1 MAENLVSKFTVN
13 SQGTDID
20 VKIKDTDA
28 RNLIAQEISD
38 RSELIKKNE
47 SGDTVIETN
56 NKIIETAHDKEE
68 NIADTYSRQVNGNST
83 VNVGGNATEVYNKTF
98 GRTVTGDSNIN
109 VSGAATEVYAKTFE
123 VGVTGASNFN
133 FTGGASVKGGKINI
147 TNDIIGN
154 NLKLTGD
161 ITYKTPTKYNDYF
174 DKVTMLDNNGDSYDL
189 LVATPN
195 IGKIGD
201 NCDIR
206 NYGGKGDGTTNDTK
220 AFNDCMLANNVVYL
234 PTGKGLNWVLD
245 SITIT
250 DDQSV
255 IGDGNTKITYSG
267 SDDLFLITGSRV
279 AFYGL
284 NISCTN
290 HGNAFHI
297 KNASATSYFYLTD
310 IVVTG
315 ATHLWYDTDC
325 VEKYT
330 HLYVH
335 NMTGHNM
342 AGTAIDIRKGFAFLF
357 LDNVTGANLPAHA
370 SWPTFIFVGTEGL
383 HMTHCEAEGGG
394 VDGSK
399 SGAYGFLFQRCQAV
413 WLERCMADLCESD
426 GFRMDG
432 DQNAYFYFNNCV
444 SSLCFGNGFLLN
456 GHHIFMNG
464 CFIGGRKG
472 FDKSIPGANGLY
484 VFGSDIL
491 VSTTNVFNM
500 TGIGIVLASGQRN
513 NIGTCE
519 VSTCNA
525 AIFIAA
531 GCTGIIH
538 DIYIVDNV
546 SNIVQDGSS
555 GTVKY
560 YYVYNGTMLSN
571 VT

>member
-1 MAENLVSKFTVN
+1 MADNLVSMFTVN

-56 NKIIETAHDKEE
+56 NKIIENAHDKEE
-68 NIADTYSRQVNGNST
+68 NITDTYSKQVNGNST
-83 VNVGGNATEVYNKTF
+83 
-98 GRTVTGDSNIN
+98 IN
-109 VSGAATEVYAKTFE
+109 VSGNAAEVYSKTFGVE
-123 VGVTGASNFN
+123 VAGASNFN
-133 FTGGASVKGGKINI
+133 FTGGAGVKGGKINI
-147 TNDIIGN
+147 SNDIIGN

-161 ITYKTPTKYNDYF
+161 ITYKTPDRYNDYF

-250 DDQSV
+250 DGQSV
-255 IGDGNTKITYSG
+255 IGDGNTQITYSG

-284 NISCTN
+284 NIYCTN

-297 KNASATSYFYLTD
+297 KNSSATTYFYITD

-325 VEKYT
+325 LAKYA

-370 SWPTFIFVGTEGL
+370 SWPTFIFVDTEGL

-394 VDGSK
+394 VDGSN
-399 SGAYGFLFQRCQAV
+399 SSAYGFLFQRCQAV

-432 DQNAYFYFNNCV
+432 NQNAYFYFNNCV
-444 SSLCFGNGFLLN
+444 SSLCFGNGILLN
-456 GHHIFMNG
+456 GRYIFMNG
-464 CFIGGRKG
+464 CFINGRKG
-472 FDKSIPGANGLY
+472 LDKSVPGANGLY
-484 VFGSDIL
+484 VFGSDVL
-491 VSTTNVFNM
+491 VSTTNAFNM
-500 TGIGIVLASGQRN
+500 TGVGIVLASGARN
-513 NIGTCE
+513 NIGSCE

-525 AIFIAA
+525 AILTATGAA
-531 GCTGIIH
+531 GIIH

-546 SNIVQDGSS
+546 SNIVQDNSA

-571 VT
+571 LT